1 MQLVS
6 IDLQLAETFRTSPAE
21 CESAMGATIGPAAEW
36 LPNIFDHTLSLY
48 ERKPRPLQW
57 GAFLAIDDTTNQII
71 GTCAYKEAPTAEGL
85 IEIAYFTFPPF
96 ENRGH
101 ATTMATELT
110 ACALLSPEV
119 NQVIAHTLPERNASC
134 RALEKAGFRFVG
146 DVIDQEDG
154 PVWRWERTKADAY
167 PEHSSA

>member
-6 IDLQLAETFRTSPAE
+6 IDRQLAETFRTSPAE
-21 CESAMGATIGPAAEW
+21 CEIAIGATIGQAAEF
-36 LPNIFDHTLSLY
+36 LPSIFDHTLSLY

-57 GAFLAIDDTTNQII
+57 GAFLAVDESTEQII
-71 GTCAYKEAPTAEGL
+71 GTCAFKEAPTADGL

-101 ATTMATELT
+101 ATTMAAELT

-119 NQVIAHTLPERNASC
+119 RLVIAHTLPERNTSG
-134 RALEKAGFRFVG
+134 RILEKIGFRFVG
-146 DVIDQEDG
+146 DVVDPEDG
-154 PVWRWERTKADAY
+154 PVWRWERARD
-167 PEHSSA
+167 